1 MSQLKIALI
10 PLQGLGDGIISLI
23 MANNLHQNN
32 YSVTM
37 LHGLMHQINDWFEFD
52 IKAYPDHD
60 ELASILERYD
70 LVLMDMCIPYV
81 LSKSEKQQEVLSRKY
96 IFYAVGCMKD
106 IFSHDHTE
114 RLVSRLG
121 EDSLPLFKSIA
132 NGCRTITYD
141 RHNSMVDNMTSY
153 CQKTL
158 QLKQVSNQLDIKIPL
173 TLQFKK
179 FNKRVVIAPTSRL
192 EKKNWG
198 AKRFIL
204 LARLL
209 KERGY
214 QPVFAVSSSEWSE
227 WDQIIKNEFDLPKF
241 STIKIYAEYL
251 YESLSLIGNDSGG
264 GHMASLMGIP
274 VLTIVTSPKKL
285 NFKWRPGWG
294 KNTVIAPDFTFKLMG
309 KRYWQPFLSVNKV
322 FNKFKQL
329 NAQ

>member
-132 NGCRTITYD
+132 NGCRTIKYD

-158 QLKQVSNQLDIKIPL
+158 QLKQVSNHLYIKIPL

-179 FNKRVVIAPTSRL
+179 FNKSVVGRSRYRGRKSIAS
-192 EKKNWG
+192 
-198 AKRFIL
+198 
-204 LARLL
+204 
-209 KERGY
+209 
-214 QPVFAVSSSEWSE
+214 
-227 WDQIIKNEFDLPKF
+227 
-241 STIKIYAEYL
+241 YL
-251 YESLSLIGNDSGG
+251 Q
-264 GHMASLMGIP
+264 
-274 VLTIVTSPKKL
+274 V
-285 NFKWRPGWG
+285 
-294 KNTVIAPDFTFKLMG
+294 
-309 KRYWQPFLSVNKV
+309 
-322 FNKFKQL
+322 
-329 NAQ
+329 